1 MAKET
6 KVNGMDQNEIRRAT
20 KARQQQLAKAKAAGG
35 VKNVE
40 FSIADTIQENRK
52 AANRKAHAIKKGIDN
67 GNFLLGLVV
76 KQGAQK
82 FGKRDVN
89 KDYSGPGSEYAEAG
103 KWKHYIGHDDVLEW
117 IEQWQRNCYDVI
129 AAAKRSGERFVWNN
143 DWKVTGV
150 LLIGKEKQQAKAA

>member
-1 MAKET
+1 MAKEN
-6 KVNGMDQNEIRRAT
+6 NGNVDHDAIRRAT
-20 KARQQQLAKAKAAGG
+20 KARQQQLAKAKAAAKRDSKQG
-35 VKNVE
+35 E
-40 FSIADTIQENRK
+40 FSISDTIL

-67 GNFLLGLVV
+67 GNFLLGLVI

-82 FGKRDVN
+82 FDKPDVN
-89 KDYSGPGSEYAEAG
+89 KDYNGPGSEYAETG
-103 KWKHYIGHDDVLEW
+103 KWKHYINHEDVLEW

-150 LLIGKEKQQAKAA
+150 LLIGKEKQQHKAA